1 MFELALKKCYFK
13 VREEKGD
20 RVVVVTHN
28 FRPPSSEDWFDHFR
42 GTSQL
47 GLSKGRD
54 VIEMSASGQERDEE
68 LWERLVLDVEGYQIS
83 GRPLMEYADWKSR
96 VPLTHKLNAVS
107 GFMYFFRGGLNEN
120 PVEEAVLD
128 LGETTTEIC
137 FDALQLTKPCQV
149 AFVFKVPEPS
159 DYIRYSRATA
169 RMQIV
174 RTKQRGV
181 SKLQVPS
188 NVQLLVELFDKLIV
202 SARGYSYEEKALMD
216 YPDWKDKIDVYHKR
230 EAVRELFGTTL
241 QEEER

>member
-20 RVVVVTHN
+20 RVLVVTHH
-28 FRPPSSEDWFDHFR
+28 FRPPFSEDWFDFFR

-54 VIEMSASGQERDEE
+54 VIEMSNAGQEKDEE
-68 LWERLVLDVEGYQIS
+68 FWEKLILEVEGYQIN
-83 GRPLMEYADWKSR
+83 GRPLMEFPEWKSK
-96 VPLTHKLNAVS
+96 VPLTHKLNAIA
-107 GFMYFFRGGLNEN
+107 GFMYFFRVGLDEN
-120 PVEEAVLD
+120 PVEETVLD
-128 LGETTTEIC
+128 LGETTTKIS
-137 FDALQLTKPCQV
+137 FDALQLSKPCQV
-149 AFVFKVPEPS
+149 SFEFAVPEPS

-188 NVQLLVELFDKLIV
+188 NVQLLVELFNKLV
-202 SARGYSYEEKALMD
+202 VVAEGYSYDGKALMD
-216 YPDWKDKIDVYHKR
+216 FPDWKDKIDVYHKR